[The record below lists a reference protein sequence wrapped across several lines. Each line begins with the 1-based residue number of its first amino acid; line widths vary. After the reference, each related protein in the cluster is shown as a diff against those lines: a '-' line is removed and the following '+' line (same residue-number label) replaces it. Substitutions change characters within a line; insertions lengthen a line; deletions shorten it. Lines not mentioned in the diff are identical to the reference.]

1 MEPVVEGALQPAG
14 TTQVTEP
21 FEIPPV
27 GAVYVNVIVRPAWD
41 AETLVVGVV
50 TVPEP
55 STALTMMLGEAPRLV
70 SEPADVDFS
79 WACQVCAPV
88 DDVAVAPGP
97 PLPVSPYVIVKV
109 LPAARVTEETV
120 MVCEATA
127 SVPALEVE

>member
-1 MEPVVEGALQPAG
+1 
-14 TTQVTEP
+14 
-21 FEIPPV
+21 
-27 GAVYVNVIVRPAWD
+27 VNAIVRPVWD

-50 TVPEP
+50 RVPEP
-55 STALTMMLGEAPRLV
+55 SAALTVMLGEAPRLV

-79 WACQVCAPV
+79 CACQVCAPV

-109 LPAARVTEETV
+109 LPAASVTEETV

-127 SVPALEVE
+127 SVPVLEVE